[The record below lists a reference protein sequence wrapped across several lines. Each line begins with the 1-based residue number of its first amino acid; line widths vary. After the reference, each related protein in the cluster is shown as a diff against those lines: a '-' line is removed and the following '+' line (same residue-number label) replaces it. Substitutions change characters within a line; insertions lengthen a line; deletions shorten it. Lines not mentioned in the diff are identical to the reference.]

1 MPEFIKAFDN
11 QNRPIVDQSSAS
23 LSISYF
29 NLVRLKSG
37 QLHEEEMKGFESVWV
52 VMSGNCD
59 IYVDGRVFKKVGK
72 RKDIWS
78 GLAESVYVPIQSKV
92 KVIANTDL
100 EIAVGGGKCEEKYAP
115 FFIGQEDV
123 IMVDVGSS
131 ETKSHRQIFHIL
143 GQHHKEKS
151 GNLLISELYAEEGCW
166 SGYPPHK
173 HDTDNL
179 PEETDF
185 EEIYHYRFNPGNGF
199 GGQYLMLEDGSET
212 CYVTRD
218 GDTFAFEQG
227 YHPTSTSPG
236 HAGYIFTI
244 LVGRTQKSL
253 IQYFKEDHRHLM
265 DKIPGIGD
273 MRKMFK

>member
-1 MPEFIKAFDN
+1 MPDFIKSFDN
-11 QNRPIVDQSSAS
+11 ENKAIVDVSSKS

-29 NLVRLKSG
+29 NIVKLQAGEQYRTNTN
-37 QLHEEEMKGFESVWV
+37 EYETVWV
-52 VMSGNCD
+52 VLSGNCD
-59 IYVDGRVFKKVGK
+59 LEVDDKKFSAIGK

-78 GLAESVYVPIQSKV
+78 GQAESVYAPINSEILV
-92 KVIANTDL
+92 RANSVV
-100 EIAVGGGKCEEKYAP
+100 EISVGGGKCEEKYEA

-123 IMVDVGSS
+123 QMVDVGSG

-143 GQHHKEKS
+143 GQHHKDRC
-151 GNLLISELYAEEGCW
+151 GRLLISELWAEEGCW

-185 EEIYHYRFNPGNGF
+185 EEIYHYRFNPENGF
-199 GGQYLMLEDGSET
+199 GGQYLMLKDGSEQ
-212 CYVTRD
+212 CFVTRN

-236 HAGYIFTI
+236 HKGYIFTI
-244 LVGRTQKSL
+244 LVGRTEKSL
-253 IQYFKEDHRHLM
+253 IQNFKEEHRHLM
-265 DKIPGIGD
+265 DAIPGIKD
-273 MRKMFK
+273 MRDMFK

>member
-11 QNRPIVDQSSAS
+11 HNQPIVDQKTAS

-29 NLVRLKSG
+29 NLVRLKG
-37 QLHEEEMKGFESVWV
+37 DEVHEEELKEYESIWTVL
-52 VMSGNCD
+52 SGNCD
-59 IYVDGRVFKKVGK
+59 MYVDGKMFRNIGK
-72 RKDIWS
+72 RKDILS
-78 GLAESVYVPIQSKV
+78 GLAESVYVPIQSNV
-92 KVIANTDL
+92 KIVANTEV
-100 EIAVGGGKCEEKYAP
+100 EIAVGGGKCDKKYAP

-123 IMVDVGSS
+123 VMVDVGSS

-143 GQHHKEKS
+143 GQHHKEKC

-166 SGYPPHK
+166 LGYPPHK

-185 EEIYHYRFNPGNGF
+185 EEIYHYRFIPDNGF
-199 GGQYLMLEDGSET
+199 GGQYLKLKDGSET
-212 CYVTRD
+212 CYVTRN

-236 HAGYIFTI
+236 HRGYIFTI

-253 IQYFKEDHRHLM
+253 VQNFKDDYRHLM

-273 MRKMFK
+273 MRDLFK

>member
-1 MPEFIKAFDN
+1 MPDFIKSYHN
-11 QNRPIVDQSSAS
+11 ENKPIVDTSSDC

-29 NLVRLKSG
+29 NLIKLKAG
-37 QLHEEEMKGFESVWV
+37 EIHEIFMADHESVWV
-52 VMSGNCD
+52 VMSGNCS
-59 IYVDGRVFKKVGK
+59 ILVDGQWFENIGK

-78 GLAESVYVPIQSKV
+78 GQAESVYVPIQSKV
-92 KVIANTDL
+92 KVAANTDV
-100 EIAVGGGKCEEKYAP
+100 EISVGGGKCEEKYEP

-123 IMVDVGSS
+123 QMVDVGSS

-143 GQHHKEKS
+143 GQHQKDRC
-151 GNLLISELYAEEGCW
+151 GRLLISELWAEEGCW
-166 SGYPPHK
+166 SGYPAHK

-185 EEIYHYRFNPGNGF
+185 EEIYHYRFNPGSGF
-199 GGQYLMLEDGSET
+199 GGQYLMLDDSTET
-212 CYVTRD
+212 CFVTRN

-236 HAGYIFTI
+236 HKGYIFTI
-244 LVGRTQKSL
+244 LVGRTEKSL
-253 IQYFKEDHRHLM
+253 IQNFKEEHRHLM

-273 MRKMFK
+273 MRDMFK

>member
-1 MPEFIKAFDN
+1 MPEFIKSY
-11 QNRPIVDQSSAS
+11 QNNNNSIVDGSSDC

-29 NLVRLKSG
+29 NLIRLKAG
-37 QLHEEEMKGFESVWV
+37 EKHETFMGDYESVWV
-52 VMSGNCD
+52 IMSGNCD
-59 IYVDGRVFKKVGK
+59 ISVDGDSFQKIGK

-78 GLAESVYVPIQSKV
+78 GQAESVYVPIQSKV
-92 KVIANTDL
+92 TVRANTSV
-100 EIAVGGGKCEEKYAP
+100 EIAVGGGKCEEKYKP

-123 IMVDVGSS
+123 QMVDVGSS

-143 GQHHKEKS
+143 GQHHKDRC
-151 GNLLISELYAEEGCW
+151 GRLLISELWAEEGCW

-185 EEIYHYRFNPGNGF
+185 EEIYHYRFDPGNGF
-199 GGQYLMLEDGSET
+199 GGQYLMLRDGSEQ
-212 CYVTRD
+212 CFVTRD

-236 HAGYIFTI
+236 HKGYIFTI
-244 LVGRTQKSL
+244 LVGRTEKSL
-253 IQYFKEDHRHLM
+253 IQNFKEEHRYLM

-273 MRKMFK
+273 MRDMFK